1 VVVPLSLGLA
11 ALQLVFRNRFG
22 RSFFMIYKRVA
33 TVFKLTFVLVLTV
46 GSGHAAD
53 SANAVFKG
61 KKLLLVAAT
70 SAPTATV
77 DGNIKTHFESL
88 GMKVTMVS
96 DINPPSAEGYDLVYL
111 ASDVKAKTITNT
123 YRTTTVPVFT
133 TKPWLLDFLGMTGY
147 QPQKDYGEEEKEEQ
161 SFLWLVNA
169 PNPIQAGFPNG
180 MFMPVKHA
188 IKIYNWGRPEP
199 SAQVIA
205 FLPGEPEKGFIFAYE
220 KGVYMDHEFTAPAR
234 RIFFGLAPDQFDLL
248 IPDGLRLFDSC
259 AAWALGGK

>member
-1 VVVPLSLGLA
+1 MSVIRMARIVAVA
-11 ALQLVFRNRFG
+11 ATIMMASSYAIAGQAANPVFQ
-22 RSFFMIYKRVA
+22 
-33 TVFKLTFVLVLTV
+33 
-46 GSGHAAD
+46 
-53 SANAVFKG
+53 G

-70 SAPTATV
+70 TSATAAV
-77 DGNIKTHFESL
+77 DERTKKHFESL
-88 GMKVTMVS
+88 GMTVTMVS
-96 DINPPSAEGYDLVYL
+96 DNDPPPADGYDLVYL
-111 ASDVKAKTITNT
+111 ASDIKAKTVTNT
-123 YRTTTVPVFT
+123 FRNTKVPVFT

-147 QPQKDYGEEEKEEQ
+147 QPQKDYGEDEKEEQ

-205 FLPGEPEKGFIFAYE
+205 FLPGEPEKGFVFAYE

-234 RIFFGLAPDQFDLL
+234 RIFMGLAPDQFDLL
-248 IPDGLRLFDSC
+248 IPDGMKLFDSC
-259 AAWALGGK
+259 AAWALGGR

>member
-1 VVVPLSLGLA
+1 MTSKGIRILLGLTFA
-11 ALQLVFRNRFG
+11 
-22 RSFFMIYKRVA
+22 
-33 TVFKLTFVLVLTV
+33 FVLSNGQAQDMT
-46 GSGHAAD
+46 SP
-53 SANAVFKG
+53 VFKG
-61 KKLLLVAAT
+61 KKLLLIAAL
-70 SAPTATV
+70 SSPTGAV
-77 DGNIKTHFESL
+77 DANIKKHFESL
-88 GMKVTMVS
+88 GMIVNMVA
-96 DINPPSAEGYDLVYL
+96 DADPPQAEGYDLVFL
-111 ASDVKAKTITNT
+111 ASDIKAKTITNA
-123 YRTTTVPVFT
+123 YRNTKVPVFT

-147 QPQKDYGEEEKEEQ
+147 QPQKDYGEDEKEEQ
-161 SFLWLVNA
+161 SFLWLINA

-220 KGVYMDHEFTAPAR
+220 KGVYMDHEFAAPAR

-248 IPDGLRLFDSC
+248 IPDGLRLFDAC